1 MKIERPSKREDGLA
15 VLMVIILLVMM
26 VGFVSMNAMAL
37 AGLKREMKLIEQR
50 QMQTTNSVTIQ
61 K

>member
-1 MKIERPSKREDGLA
+1 MTIDRRSKSEDGLA

-37 AGLKREMKLIEQR
+37 AGLKREMKLIERR
-50 QMQTTNSVTIQ
+50 QLQTTNSVAIQ